1 MKVDQNARHIGAQI
15 SCRRDWGSLPFKRKL
30 YFRYRRYFI
39 NGTLVLV
46 VNSHLYIRSNRDKTC
61 LDVILCNER
70 ITKALI
76 SLRRCA
82 GWSAPLLFANPQRL
96 VFLCGDPY
104 VPFVDNGKCSKTL
117 FSLFSNKMLLVRA
130 GIHKMF
136 VRVMFPMVKVCFIP
150 KFKENIPNSRKKISP
165 FCNILTTLHC
175 ATTSCNFAFQILK
188 WGTKYLFF
196 VII

>member
-1 MKVDQNARHIGAQI
+1 MIVDQNARHIGTQI
-15 SCRRDWGSLPFKRKL
+15 SCRRNWGSLPFKRKL
-30 YFRYRRYFI
+30 CFRYRRYFI

-46 VNSHLYIRSNRDKTC
+46 VNSHLYIRSNRDNTC

-82 GWSAPLLFANPQRL
+82 GWSAPLLFANPQRP

-117 FSLFSNKMLLVRA
+117 FSLCS
-130 GIHKMF
+130 
-136 VRVMFPMVKVCFIP
+136 
-150 KFKENIPNSRKKISP
+150 
-165 FCNILTTLHC
+165 
-175 ATTSCNFAFQILK
+175 QIKCCLS
-188 WGTKYLFF
+188 GLEFTKYLSEYAHFGHVPNGKSMFYSQIQGEYSQFKKKKYHHF
-196 VII
+196 VTS